1 MNREIKFRA
10 WDISHK
16 CFLPNDV
23 YAIIS
28 TDFNAFGVML
38 KDWDNYKEG
47 EYFYKDSQVL
57 MQYTGLKDKNGKK
70 IYEGDILNIGF
81 GGDASMVYHT
91 HNYCVVFWCDKNLQ
105 WKTKYNK
112 GDNPLTG
119 YYLPVYEVIG
129 NIYENPELLK

>member
-10 WDISHK
+10 FDSVAEKMLYLLNSDMFDTNW
-16 CFLPNDV
+16 LNDV
-23 YAIIS
+23 SI
-28 TDFNAFGVML
+28 
-38 KDWDNYKEG
+38 
-47 EYFYKDSQVL
+47 

-119 YYLPVYEVIG
+119 YYLPVYEIIG

>member
-1 MNREIKFRA
+1 MYNQTNKTNMNREIKFRA
-10 WDISHK
+10 FDSVAEKMLYLLNSDMFDTNW
-16 CFLPNDV
+16 LNDV
-23 YAIIS
+23 SI
-28 TDFNAFGVML
+28 
-38 KDWDNYKEG
+38 
-47 EYFYKDSQVL
+47 

-119 YYLPVYEVIG
+119 YYLPVYEIIG